1 MNISRINAFLSGS
14 LIFMSNRIVQL
25 YELNSIWSTLVFFF
39 VMIFVIG
46 GFDFLRKVKKEE
58 NFSPS
63 PLYIPINGKGWSILG
78 DVFIRMLLCFSGIVI
93 TSSLL
98 QTQ

>member
-98 QTQ
+98 PTQ